1 MKHFILLSILF
12 VILCMTSCQNT
23 KVDDTL
29 TELFEACWNC
39 NESDVFKY
47 IKAEQDDF
55 TITQLGDTQ
64 NSVIHYESKQPLI
77 SIDNHMATLILEFNN
92 EKLVLCGTQL
102 FFPSEND
109 ESAYNLLYNCTAQYD
124 KNYDK
129 DPQLVSE
136 NLFRGEKNYNVFQEE
151 SKLSSNIQEEWV
163 CDNSARLHLT
173 YGKSGSSIRVLV
185 FFMSDKS

>member
-92 EKLVLCGTQL
+92 EKLVLCGAQL
-102 FFPSEND
+102 FFPLRMMKARIIFYIIVRLNMIK
-109 ESAYNLLYNCTAQYD
+109 TMI
-124 KNYDK
+124 KI
-129 DPQLVSE
+129 
-136 NLFRGEKNYNVFQEE
+136 
-151 SKLSSNIQEEWV
+151 LS
-163 CDNSARLHLT
+163 
-173 YGKSGSSIRVLV
+173 
-185 FFMSDKS
+185 